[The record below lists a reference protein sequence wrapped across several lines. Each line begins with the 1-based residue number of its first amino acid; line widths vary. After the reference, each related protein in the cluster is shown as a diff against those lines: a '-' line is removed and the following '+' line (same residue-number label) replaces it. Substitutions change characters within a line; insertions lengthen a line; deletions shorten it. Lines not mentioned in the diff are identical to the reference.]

1 MKRDDQR
8 PEFFDYV
15 IIGSGFG
22 GSVAAMRLAQKG
34 YRVLVLERGR
44 RFDDEDFPTTNW
56 NLRRYLWL
64 PASRLFGFLQL
75 SLLPDVLVMHWSGV
89 GGGSLGY
96 ASVLVEPDEAIFDAQ
111 AWKRLGDWK
120 ELLKPHFASAK
131 SMLGRTL
138 PPVLSEA
145 DAILGDVAQD
155 LARSDSY
162 RPTEVGVYFGEAG
175 VTHPDPYFGG
185 QGPERTGCILCG
197 GCMVGCR
204 YNAKNTLPKNYL
216 YFAEKWGVEI
226 RAESEATAIEP
237 LNEGE
242 SNARYRIAYRRS
254 TGWIHKP
261 RAEVFA
267 SNVVLAAGVLGTLRL
282 LFHCRDHQNMLP
294 EISRSLGS
302 NVRTNSEALLGVTD
316 QRPDA
321 NHTVGIAISSV
332 IEADDVTHVEPFR
345 FPEGSSFL
353 YRLLGAP
360 LIDAGGAR
368 VIKRILHLLKETV
381 LHPIQFIQAHFVPSW
396 GRRTF
401 GVLVMQTAD
410 NLLRIRPGRG
420 IRTGFRNGLTSD
432 RDVESP
438 VPAEISIGHE
448 VTRRMAAK
456 IQGVPMG
463 NLLEGAFD
471 IPMTAH
477 ILGGVPIGRLP
488 EEAAIN
494 MDFQLF
500 NYPGLYVV
508 DGSVLPANPGLNPS
522 LTITAMAE
530 YAMSKIPAASTLEE
544 KPALRIAPEVDR
556 G

>member
-1 MKRDDQR
+1 
-8 PEFFDYV
+8 
-15 IIGSGFG
+15 
-22 GSVAAMRLAQKG
+22 MRLAQKG

-44 RFDDEDFPTTNW
+44 RFEDDDFPTTNW
-56 NLRRYLWL
+56 DLRKYLWL
-64 PASRLFGFLQL
+64 PALRLFGFLQM

-96 ASVLVEPDEAIFDAQ
+96 ANVLVEPDEAIFKAP

-120 ELLKPHFASAK
+120 DLLEPHFATAK

-145 DAILGDVAQD
+145 DELLGDVSKE
-155 LARSDSY
+155 LARGGSY

-175 VTHPDPYFGG
+175 ETRPDPYFGG

-216 YFAEKWGVEI
+216 YFAERWGVEI
-226 RAESEATAIEP
+226 RAESEVTAIEP
-237 LNEGE
+237 VAGGE
-242 SNARYRIAYRRS
+242 AKARYRIAYRPS
-254 TGWIHKP
+254 ASWFPGPET
-261 RAEVFA
+261 EVFA
-267 SNVVLAAGVLGTLRL
+267 SNVILAAGVLGTLRL
-282 LFHCRDHQNMLP
+282 LFRCRDQLGSLP
-294 EISRSLGS
+294 AISQSLGT

-316 QRPDA
+316 ERPDA

-332 IEADDVTHVEPFR
+332 IEADAVTHIEPFR

-360 LIDAGGAR
+360 LIDAGNASI
-368 VIKRILHLLKETV
+368 VKRIWLLLKETI
-381 LHPIQFIQAHFVPSW
+381 LHPLQFIQAHFVPSW

-401 GVLVMQTAD
+401 GVLVMQTED

-420 IRTGFRNGLTSD
+420 IRTGFRLGLTSD
-432 RDVESP
+432 RRVESP
-438 VPAEISIGHE
+438 VQAEIAIGHE

-456 IQGVPMG
+456 IQGAPMG
-463 NLLEGAFD
+463 NLLEGALN

-477 ILGGVPIGRLP
+477 ILGGVPIGRSP
-488 EEAAIN
+488 EEAVID
-494 MDFQLF
+494 MDFQVF
-500 NYPGLYVV
+500 NYPGLYVI

-522 LTITAMAE
+522 LTITAVAE
-530 YAMSKIPAASTLEE
+530 YAMSKIPAAGGAEPL
-544 KPALRIAPEVDR
+544 PALQITPEHIHDSI
-556 G
+556 